1 VAGCCN
7 GAGAAPFSALRDD
20 LPSAAVDQIV
30 NSLRAAVSGSN
41 CVMRPLDHARMAAI
55 LAASLAIVL
64 SGSEPSAGQE
74 RIMFRAGISDPVNTV
89 LAWYVARDAGFY
101 AAQGLEVEIV
111 NMNGGSRGAAELQAG
126 RLDAMHVGL
135 SSVVKVNQAGGDIR
149 TIGSLSNVIR
159 FTFFSA
165 PAVRTA
171 ADLKGGVI
179 GVSTFGSESDST
191 VTLALAWL
199 GLSRDDVTL
208 KEYGGGMRRLAAV
221 QSGEIAATPINEPI
235 ASLARGQGV
244 NVLVDLVPA
253 QIPWVFSSIVVRRS
267 DMAQRRDV
275 LMRFLKATIEGNY
288 LALTDAAR
296 AREVLAKELKIVDT
310 GIVDI
315 AYEDFKAQS
324 PPNIEISLPGVEN
337 ILSQFPGVSR
347 KITDYVDTSLL
358 DGLRSDGFFAAMER
372 KHRH

>member
-1 VAGCCN
+1 
-7 GAGAAPFSALRDD
+7 
-20 LPSAAVDQIV
+20 
-30 NSLRAAVSGSN
+30 
-41 CVMRPLDHARMAAI
+41 
-55 LAASLAIVL
+55 
-64 SGSEPSAGQE
+64 
-74 RIMFRAGISDPVNTV
+74 MFRAGISDPVNTV

-135 SSVVKVNQAGGDIR
+135 SSVIKVNRAGGDIR
-149 TIGSLSNVIR
+149 TIGSL
-159 FTFFSA
+159 
-165 PAVRTA
+165 
-171 ADLKGGVI
+171 
-179 GVSTFGSESDST
+179 
-191 VTLALAWL
+191 ALARL

-253 QIPWVFSSIVVRRS
+253 QIPWVFSSIVVRRR
-267 DMAQRRDV
+267 DIAQRQDV
-275 LMRFLKATIEGNY
+275 LLRFLKATIEGNY

-296 AREVLAKELKIVDT
+296 AKEVLAKELKIVDAR
-310 GIVDI
+310 IVEI
-315 AYEDFKAQS
+315 TYEDFKAQS

-337 ILSQFPGVSR
+337 ILALFPGVSR
-347 KITDYVDTSLL
+347 KITDYVDTTLL

-372 KHRH
+372 KYRH